1 MVKVSEMLPQH
12 PIADECRR
20 ILGLDLDEQDIA
32 TAVQVYQAELNQ
44 LPSEEMLKGWF
55 CLNSTE
61 RASWKLFVNYSEWLA
76 KERARA
82 YQ

>member
-1 MVKVSEMLPQH
+1 MVKVAEMLPQH

-44 LPSEEMLKGWF
+44 LPSGEMLKGWF
-55 CLNSTE
+55 CLNATE
-61 RASWKLFVNYSEWLA
+61 RASWKLFVNYNEWLA